1 MKRKASAIW
10 NGDLPNGSGAI
21 SAPSGVLDGTN
32 YSFKTRFEDGVTGT
46 NPEELIAAAHA
57 SCFSMALSHELA
69 QAGHT
74 PKSVA
79 TEAVLQLDEV
89 EGGFAISKIHLSTDA
104 NVPGIAQDD
113 FDRIAAAAKAVCP
126 VSKALSV
133 EITLEARLES

>member
-10 NGDLPNGSGAI
+10 KGDLANGAGAI
-21 SAPSGVLDGTN
+21 SAPSGILDGTN

-74 PKSVA
+74 PESVA
-79 TEAVLQLDEV
+79 TEAVLQLDAV
-89 EGGFAISKIHLSTDA
+89 EGGFAITSIHLSTDA
-104 NVPGIAQDD
+104 KVPGIAQGD
-113 FDRIAAAAKAVCP
+113 FDRIAAAAKEGCP
-126 VSKALSV
+126 VSKVLNA
-133 EITLEARLES
+133 EISLDARLNA